1 MNAPSGPAGVGKRR
15 PLRYLRAMAEIA
27 TKLLSVSEF
36 LVWDDGTDRRHE
48 LIHGVPVA
56 MAPAASDHAQISG
69 NVFGIIDAAVRGKRP
84 CRAVQHGGVAINE
97 GPPGDCFVP
106 DVLMT
111 CEPIRGQHLYAEPRL
126 IVEVLSP
133 STGRYDRLTK
143 VPLHGRLPS
152 VEEIWLVGSL
162 QRFVQVWQRLE
173 AGWHAGLPLIR
184 QATFASRV
192 LAVEVTLDDVYALT
206 TL

>member
-1 MNAPSGPAGVGKRR
+1 MS
-15 PLRYLRAMAEIA
+15 ETA
-27 TKLLSVSEF
+27 TRLLSIGEF

-48 LIHGVPVA
+48 LVRGVPVA
-56 MAPAASDHAQISG
+56 MAPAASDHAQIAQNACG
-69 NVFGIIDAAVRGKRP
+69 LVDAAVAGRRP
-84 CRAVQHGGVAINE
+84 CRAVQHGGVAIAE

-111 CEPIRGQHLYAEPRL
+111 CEPIQGQHLYGEPRL

-143 VPLHGRLPS
+143 VPLYGRLPS
-152 VEEIWLVGSL
+152 VEEIWLVGSI

-173 AGWHAGLPLIR
+173 TGWHAGLPLIG
-184 QATFASRV
+184 QARFPSLV
-192 LAVEVTLDDVYALT
+192 LATDVALDDVYALT